1 MLDLIRTYQLDIMLF
16 LSCIYAALTGDQCA
30 LTDIRVVSFSCGKKG
45 DAAGDQ

>member
-1 MLDLIRTYQLDIMLF
+1 MDFIKTNQLDIMLF

-30 LTDIRVVSFSCGKKG
+30 LTDIRVVSFGCGKKG

>member
-1 MLDLIRTYQLDIMLF
+1 MDFIKTNQLDIMLF

-30 LTDIRVVSFSCGKKG
+30 LTDIRVVAFDYSKKG